1 MDLTRNDISP
11 KTENSEDKVLKS
23 KWELMFIR
31 IYVLCTL
38 LQRLLC
44 YFVTKFSMGKN
55 LFLWIWHPEFD
66 PPFFMYPFIK
76 KATTTQLL
84 QSYIIC

>member
-23 KWELMFIR
+23 KSELIFIR

-38 LQRLLC
+38 LRRLV
-44 YFVTKFSMGKN
+44 FNGKEFIPLN
-55 LFLWIWHPEFD
+55 LTH
-66 PPFFMYPFIK
+66 
-76 KATTTQLL
+76 
-84 QSYIIC
+84 